1 MSTDLIFGRDVQ
13 GLNAYAPPMCT
24 NIETAT
30 LAATVADSVTVPSNA
45 PIWVM
50 YVRIEPTKRCWVSS
64 TGTAAVPAGGTFAA
78 SGSDLIVGTIE
89 YKRTVYA
96 GDVLS
101 FITAET
107 TCDIVVEFY
116 VAIP

>member
-1 MSTDLIFGRDVQ
+1 MSTDLLFGRDQQ
-13 GLNAYAPPMCT
+13 GLNAYAPPMPT
-24 NIETAT
+24 DIYTAT
-30 LAATVADSVTVPSNA
+30 LAASSAASVTVPANN

-50 YVRIEPTKRCWVSS
+50 YVRCEPTKRCWVSA
-64 TGTAAVPAGGTFAA
+64 TTTAAIPAGGTLAA
-78 SGSDLIVGTIE
+78 SQSDLIVGTIE